1 MVDYH
6 EGSGSS
12 RLPSGTAKLV
22 YNHKI
27 MAKFESVGFRE
38 FKSFHNLFLK
48 SGFNFRHCHEHST
61 PLSSDNLVGGCERE
75 ERGEMGE
82 KAGGHAC
89 AGAGVCV

>member
-48 SGFNFRHCHEHST
+48 SGFNFRALPRTLHSSV
-61 PLSSDNLVGGCERE
+61 LGQFGRWV
-75 ERGEMGE
+75 
-82 KAGGHAC
+82 
-89 AGAGVCV
+89 